1 MNFRRGGEQPDTRC
15 RGWRKAGTG
24 CGEDWERGRRRVGD
38 GETGRG
44 MEGGMNK
51 AERIGHGA

>member
-1 MNFRRGGEQPDTRC
+1 MPGVEKSGN
-15 RGWRKAGTG
+15 WV
-24 CGEDWERGRRRVGD
+24 RGRLGEGD